1 MKKIFLSLMLVLGLG
16 LLSSCDMDKKP
27 FGPIDETSAIQNLN
41 DLGRFRTGV
50 YTALRG
56 MNTGGWI
63 TYQDIQMDQFHG
75 LISNGNRIGTF
86 SNGLITSADGDIES
100 MFAGCYSR
108 IATANYLIDK
118 AAEMAAS
125 DSYTSEEKATIA
137 CYKAEGHFLRA
148 YCYFFLADHFSLP
161 YSKLENPAEKGT
173 GAMLV
178 TKYNPTGDIT
188 AYPSRS
194 SLDETYALIE
204 SDLQAA
210 YEGMKAFETVDA
222 SNAAPNAIYLSS
234 YAVAAMQARVAL
246 VKGDYETAFNKA
258 KEVIESK
265 KFALTEIDEYA
276 NMWIN
281 DESSEIILRS
291 FMSNQEGLSSTGSA
305 YTASTTETSAD
316 YIPTFTTLA
325 NFPDGD
331 VRFGTYFKVWRLDVE
346 GTQYASYVFLKYPG
360 NPALRT
366 TEDNNYVNMPKL
378 FRLSEMYLVAAE
390 AGAKNAATLSEAN
403 AYFNAFCSK
412 RIEGFQTA
420 NYTAEQMQNAVM
432 AERERELLGEGF
444 RMSDLRRWNLGFQR
458 YGSHDENSALNGVVV
473 AAGREMKYESND
485 YRFTWPIPKTEMDSN
500 PNLKGQ
506 QNPGY

>member
-1 MKKIFLSLMLVLGLG
+1 
-16 LLSSCDMDKKP
+16 
-27 FGPIDETSAIQNLN
+27 
-41 DLGRFRTGV
+41 
-50 YTALRG
+50 
-56 MNTGGWI
+56 
-63 TYQDIQMDQFHG
+63 
-75 LISNGNRIGTF
+75 
-86 SNGLITSADGDIES
+86 
-100 MFAGCYSR
+100 
-108 IATANYLIDK
+108 
-118 AAEMAAS
+118 
-125 DSYTSEEKATIA
+125 
-137 CYKAEGHFLRA
+137 
-148 YCYFFLADHFSLP
+148 
-161 YSKLENPAEKGT
+161 
-173 GAMLV
+173 
-178 TKYNPTGDIT
+178 
-188 AYPSRS
+188 
-194 SLDETYALIE
+194 
-204 SDLQAA
+204 
-210 YEGMKAFETVDA
+210 
-222 SNAAPNAIYLSS
+222 
-234 YAVAAMQARVAL
+234 
-246 VKGDYETAFNKA
+246 
-258 KEVIESK
+258 
-265 KFALTEIDEYA
+265 
-276 NMWIN
+276 MWIN

-366 TEDNNYVNMPKL
+366 TEENNYVNMPKL

-403 AYFNAFCSK
+403 AYFNAYCSK

-458 YGSHDENSALNGVVV
+458 YGNHDENSALNGVVV